1 MVPLSLA
8 DTLLHEELESIRSGK
23 RFQSLKDC
31 ESASHSRVQHR
42 SDQPASHSR
51 VQHRSDQPAS
61 HSRVQHRSGQ
71 WTETAIGNNTVAM
84 PAPVCLIE
92 NSSTGQLHVN
102 QQALEILTQ
111 IDQPVVVVAIVG
123 LYRTGKSYLMNK
135 LAGKRSGFSLGATI
149 QSHTKGIWMWC
160 VPHPCK
166 PGHTLV
172 LLDTEGLGDVEKGD
186 QKNDNWIFT
195 LAVLLSSTLV
205 YNSMGTITDNSV
217 QNLHYVTELTEHL
230 EVKAGDGNLDISSE
244 FARFF
249 PSFVWTV
256 RDFSLDLIMDGKPIT
271 ADEYLN
277 NSLKLKKGSS
287 KSTQTYNLPRECI
300 RNYFP
305 SRKCFV
311 FRRPTSE
318 DKMRRIEE
326 LSDSDLEPVF
336 VEQTKNFCAHIF
348 NNTETKTM
356 KGGFTVTGRLLGR
369 LVETYL
375 DTIASGKVPSLDN
388 AVLALSQIENSAAV
402 HSALTHYKEQMKERV
417 SFPSHTQKELSD
429 VHGQCEAAAV
439 HIFLERCFKD
449 ENQRYQLEL
458 MKCLQEEYESI
469 CRKNEKESEKSCKAL
484 IASLFRNVE
493 DRLSSGFYMDIG
505 GYKQYKSDQEHFIRQ
520 YKDTPGKGIQADAVL
535 KEFLN
540 GKETMGNMILAAD
553 ESLSEQQKRI
563 EEDQARRDAMERD
576 RRAIQENQKVLQQ
589 LLDDQERSY
598 KQNMEQLLKKLKE
611 DQKTA
616 AEEYDRVLQ
625 AKLREQKDLLESG
638 FEEKAKKLE
647 NDVRSLS
654 QKKEETQSQST
665 LSKVM
670 ETVGNAAS
678 LFLPGIAGR
687 ALGVATSFLSRFF

>member
-1 MVPLSLA
+1 
-8 DTLLHEELESIRSGK
+8 
-23 RFQSLKDC
+23 
-31 ESASHSRVQHR
+31 
-42 SDQPASHSR
+42 
-51 VQHRSDQPAS
+51 
-61 HSRVQHRSGQ
+61 
-71 WTETAIGNNTVAM
+71 M

-92 NSSTGQLHVN
+92 NSSTGQL
-102 QQALEILTQ
+102 QGTKQALKILSQ

-135 LAGKRSGFSLGATI
+135 LAGKRSGFSLGSTI

-205 YNSMGTITDNSV
+205 YNSMGTITDSSV

-256 RDFSLDLIMDGKPIT
+256 RDFSLDLIHDGKPIT

-277 NSLKLKKGSS
+277 ISLKLKTGSS
-287 KSTQTYNLPRECI
+287 RDVKTYNLPRECI

-311 FRRPTSE
+311 FKRPTSD
-318 DKMRRIEE
+318 DKMKIIEE
-326 LSDSDLEPVF
+326 LTDSDLEPAF

-348 NNTETKTM
+348 NNTENKTM

-375 DTIASGKVPSLDN
+375 DTITSGKVPCLDN

-402 HSALTHYKEQMKERV
+402 QSALTHYKEQMKERV

-429 VHGQCEAAAV
+429 LHGLCEDAAV
-439 HIFLERCFKD
+439 RIFLERSFKD
-449 ENQRYQLEL
+449 EDQRYQLEL
-458 MKCLQEEYESI
+458 MKCLQKEYESI
-469 CRKNEKESEKSCKAL
+469 CLKNKEESEKCCKAL
-484 IASLFRNVE
+484 IASLSRNVE
-493 DRLSSGFYMDIG
+493 DKLSSGLYMEIG
-505 GYKQYKSDQEHFIRQ
+505 GYKQYKSDKECFIRQ
-520 YKDTPGKGIQADAVL
+520 YKDTPGKGIQADEVL
-535 KEFLN
+535 KEYLH
-540 GKETMGNMILAAD
+540 GSETMGNMILAAD
-553 ESLSEQQKRI
+553 KSLSKQQKRI
-563 EEDQARRDAMERD
+563 EEDQARRDAVEQD
-576 RRAIQENQKVLQQ
+576 RRAMQENQKLLQQ
-589 LLDDQERSY
+589 LLYDQERSY
-598 KQNMEQLLKKLKE
+598 KQNMEQLLQKMKQDQQHASKE
-611 DQKTA
+611 YEK
-616 AEEYDRVLQ
+616 VLQ
-625 AKLREQKDLLESG
+625 AKLREQQHLLESG
-638 FEEKAKKLE
+638 FHEKAKKLE
-647 NDVRSLS
+647 KEVRRLKD
-654 QKKEETQSQST
+654 KKEETQSRST
-665 LSKVM
+665 LSTAV
-670 ETVGNAAS
+670 ETVGNVAS

-687 ALGVATSFLSRFF
+687 ALGLASSFFSRLF

>member
-1 MVPLSLA
+1 M
-8 DTLLHEELESIRSGK
+8 
-23 RFQSLKDC
+23 
-31 ESASHSRVQHR
+31 AS
-42 SDQPASHSR
+42 
-51 VQHRSDQPAS
+51 
-61 HSRVQHRSGQ
+61 
-71 WTETAIGNNTVAM
+71 NTVAM

-102 QQALEILTQ
+102 QQALEILSQ

-172 LLDTEGLGDVEKGD
+172 LLDTEGLGDVEKVQRLMNKLAGKRSGFSLGATI
-186 QKNDNWIFT
+186 QSHTKGIWMWCVPHPCKPGHT
-195 LAVLLSSTLV
+195 LVLLDTEGLGDVEKTYNLPRSCIQNYFPSRKCFMFQKPTSTGMMARIEEL
-205 YNSMGTITDNSV
+205 TDN
-217 QNLHYVTELTEHL
+217 NLEPAFIEQTKNFCSHIFSNAETKTMIDGSTVTGRLLGRLTEIYV
-230 EVKAGDGNLDISSE
+230 ETIGSGQIVCLDNVVLGLSQIENSAAVQSALTHYKE
-244 FARFF
+244 QMRERVSF
-249 PSFVWTV
+249 PSHTQKELSDLHGQCEAAAVHIFLERCFKDEDQRYLLELMVWTV
-256 RDFSLDLIMDGKPIT
+256 NFQGYEVHFTPVV
-271 ADEYLN
+271 LN
-277 NSLKLKKGSS
+277 SGSS
-287 KSTQTYNLPRECI
+287 KKTQTYNLPRECI

-326 LSDSDLEPVF
+326 LADSDLEPVF
-336 VEQTKNFCAHIF
+336 VEQTKNF
-348 NNTETKTM
+348 
-356 KGGFTVTGRLLGR
+356 LLGR

-375 DTIASGKVPSLDN
+375 ETIASGKVPSLDN

-402 HSALTHYKEQMKERV
+402 QSALTHYKEQMKERV
-417 SFPSHTQKELSD
+417 SFPSHTKKEISD
-429 VHGQCEAAAV
+429 LHGQCEAAAV

-458 MKCLQEEYESI
+458 M
-469 CRKNEKESEKSCKAL
+469 
-484 IASLFRNVE
+484 
-493 DRLSSGFYMDIG
+493 
-505 GYKQYKSDQEHFIRQ
+505 
-520 YKDTPGKGIQADAVL
+520 
-535 KEFLN
+535 
-540 GKETMGNMILAAD
+540 
-553 ESLSEQQKRI
+553 
-563 EEDQARRDAMERD
+563 DQARRDAMERE

-598 KQNMEQLLKKLKE
+598 KQNMEQLLKKMKE

-616 AEEYDRVLQ
+616 SEEYDRVLQ

-665 LSKVM
+665 LSRVV

-687 ALGVATSFLSRFF
+687 ALGVATSLFSRFF

>member
-1 MVPLSLA
+1 
-8 DTLLHEELESIRSGK
+8 
-23 RFQSLKDC
+23 
-31 ESASHSRVQHR
+31 
-42 SDQPASHSR
+42 
-51 VQHRSDQPAS
+51 
-61 HSRVQHRSGQ
+61 
-71 WTETAIGNNTVAM
+71 
-84 PAPVCLIE
+84 
-92 NSSTGQLHVN
+92 
-102 QQALEILTQ
+102 
-111 IDQPVVVVAIVG
+111 
-123 LYRTGKSYLMNK
+123 
-135 LAGKRSGFSLGATI
+135 
-149 QSHTKGIWMWC
+149 
-160 VPHPCK
+160 
-166 PGHTLV
+166 
-172 LLDTEGLGDVEKGD
+172 
-186 QKNDNWIFT
+186 
-195 LAVLLSSTLV
+195 
-205 YNSMGTITDNSV
+205 
-217 QNLHYVTELTEHL
+217 
-230 EVKAGDGNLDISSE
+230 
-244 FARFF
+244 
-249 PSFVWTV
+249 
-256 RDFSLDLIMDGKPIT
+256 MDGKSIT

-287 KSTQTYNLPRECI
+287 KKTQTYNLPRECI

-326 LSDSDLEPVF
+326 LADSDLEPVF

-348 NNTETKTM
+348 NSTETKTM

-375 DTIASGKVPSLDN
+375 ETIASGKVPSLDN

-402 HSALTHYKEQMKERV
+402 QSALTHYKEQMKERV

-429 VHGQCEAAAV
+429 LHGQCEAAAV

-458 MKCLQEEYESI
+458 MEEYESI
-469 CRKNEKESEKSCKAL
+469 CRKNEEESEKSCKAL

-493 DRLSSGFYMDIG
+493 DRLSSGFYMEIG
-505 GYKQYKSDQEHFIRQ
+505 GYRRYKSDQEHFIRQ

-563 EEDQARRDAMERD
+563 EEDQARRDAMERE

-598 KQNMEQLLKKLKE
+598 KQNMEQLLKKMKE

-616 AEEYDRVLQ
+616 SEEYDRVLQ
-625 AKLREQKDLLESG
+625 AKLREQKDLLKCG

-647 NDVRSLS
+647 NEIRSLS

-665 LSKVM
+665 LSRVV
-670 ETVGNAAS
+670 ETVGNVAS

-687 ALGVATSFLSRFF
+687 ALGVASSLFSRFF